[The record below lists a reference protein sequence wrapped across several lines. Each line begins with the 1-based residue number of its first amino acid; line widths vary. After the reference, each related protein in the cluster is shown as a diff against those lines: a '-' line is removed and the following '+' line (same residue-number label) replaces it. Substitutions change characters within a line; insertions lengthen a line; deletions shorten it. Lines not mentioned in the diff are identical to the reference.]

1 MVGSIAAIAALFA
14 RQFIPGARGQLL
26 VNIRVTSG
34 IESRLDTQPPLT
46 QIIAGDNPHRRGEQ
60 QNGRQ
65 LVIAISAM
73 MISALCQTTGRLTMV
88 PNSSI
93 RTVSIRSPQI

>member
-1 MVGSIAAIAALFA
+1 MAV
-14 RQFIPGARGQLL
+14 R
-26 VNIRVTSG
+26 
-34 IESRLDTQPPLT
+34 
-46 QIIAGDNPHRRGEQ
+46 
-60 QNGRQ
+60 

-88 PNSSI
+88 PNSTI